1 MLKINNNE
9 VVISSHNLRNKVDFI
24 NTNNLTK
31 ITTLNNI
38 ECGLLPNGIKFI
50 SNIYFIVGGYKLYII
65 NSNTRTINKIISP
78 PIICNS
84 IVVVG
89 EMIIFSTYNKT
100 LIIYKIISENEIQ
113 FIQEIDSNHK
123 DFNIEKFSENQF
135 VSFSLDGSLKF
146 WGKF

>member
-9 VVISSHNLRNKVDFI
+9 VVISSHNLRNKVDFF

-50 SNIYFIVGGYKLYII
+50 SNIYLLVGGYKLYII

-100 LIIYKIISENEIQ
+100 LIIYKIISNSIY
-113 FIQEIDSNHK
+113 FRN
-123 DFNIEKFSENQF
+123 
-135 VSFSLDGSLKF
+135 
-146 WGKF
+146 